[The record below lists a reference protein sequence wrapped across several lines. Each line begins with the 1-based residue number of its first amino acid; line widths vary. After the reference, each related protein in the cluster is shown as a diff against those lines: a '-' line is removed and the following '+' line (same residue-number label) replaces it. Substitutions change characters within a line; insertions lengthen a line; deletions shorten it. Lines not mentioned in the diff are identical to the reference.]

1 MVVETFPD
9 GEIAVRVEEEVSGQD
24 VVVLQTIAR
33 EPNNDL
39 MELFIIV
46 DALKRADVKT
56 INAVLPY
63 FGYCRADRKDRPGV
77 AISAKLV
84 ANLLTVAG
92 IDRLVTVDLHASQM
106 QGFFDIPV
114 DNLQGHKLLLDI
126 FRKSQGND
134 CVVVAP
140 NVGSI
145 HVART
150 YAAALGAGFAVID
163 RLRMDQQNECHSTL
177 IGDVK
182 GKKVL
187 LADDIC
193 STGVT
198 LASAAKACHEKGAKQ
213 VFGAVTHGLFVG
225 EAVSLLESSPLEKLW
240 ITNSIPSTEQL
251 RGSEW
256 INTISI
262 ARLIANA
269 IRNA

>member
-1 MVVETFPD
+1 
-9 GEIAVRVEEEVSGQD
+9 
-24 VVVLQTIAR
+24 
-33 EPNNDL
+33 
-39 MELFIIV
+39 
-46 DALKRADVKT
+46 
-56 INAVLPY
+56 
-63 FGYCRADRKDRPGV
+63 V

-84 ANLLTVAG
+84 ANLLAASGVN
-92 IDRLVTVDLHASQM
+92 RLVSVDLHSSQM

-114 DNLQGHKLLLDI
+114 DNLQGHQLLLEF
-126 FRKSQGND
+126 FREYQDDD

-145 HVART
+145 QVART
-150 YAAALGAGFAVID
+150 YAAELGAGFAVID
-163 RLRMDQQNECHSTL
+163 RLRVEHQNECHTTL

-213 VFGAVTHGLFVG
+213 VFGAVTHGLCVG
-225 EAVSLLESSPLEKLW
+225 EAVNVLKDSPLEKLW

-251 RGSEW
+251 IGLEW
-256 INTISI
+256 IKTISI
-262 ARLIANA
+262 APLIVNA
-269 IRNA
+269 IR